1 MRGFMSC
8 CELSLVGWYLLGR
21 VLLVQNELEAD
32 GAKEEE
38 EWELDSLQPREQS
51 PREGI
56 NISST
61 VFASRA

>member
-1 MRGFMSC
+1 MWGFMSC

-51 PREGI
+51 P
-56 NISST
+56 
-61 VFASRA
+61 